1 MICGAVLTTL
11 AFLGLTTPW
20 LLLLFC
26 VLFGSGSALYSPS
39 WQASIGEQVSVE
51 RLPAAIALG
60 SISYNIARS
69 VGPAIGGL
77 IVGVF
82 GAKAGFGLNACFFLP
97 LFLAFIA
104 WQRKHLPSRLPPE
117 RIDRAIAAGA
127 RYARHSPAI
136 RSVMTRVFLFAV
148 ASASTAALAP
158 LVAKQLL
165 RGDALVYGLLLGS
178 QGIGAVIGVLFMRD
192 LRLRFTT
199 ESIVRGC
206 TVATAL
212 GLIVVGLSRSLPLS
226 CIALFIGGGC
236 NIVSFSQLNV
246 SVQLSSPRWVSARA
260 LSLYSSALTG
270 GVAFGAV
277 LWGRVAANSSVQTA
291 FIASAAAVASTLLL
305 GWLMPLAQ
313 TQDEHTDMVQI
324 GADPEVGLDLTMR
337 SGPVVI
343 EVEYDVDPDLARE
356 FYAAMTRME
365 RVRRRIGGFDWS
377 IARDIANPA
386 LWIERYHCPT
396 WGDYLRMRDHYTK
409 AEHEVQKVVDG
420 FNRSPQGRRV
430 RRSLVRPFGSVRWK
444 ADSPDLYTGAM
455 DYIGP

>member
-1 MICGAVLTTL
+1 M
-11 AFLGLTTPW
+11 P
-20 LLLLFC
+20 
-26 VLFGSGSALYSPS
+26 
-39 WQASIGEQVSVE
+39 
-51 RLPAAIALG
+51 
-60 SISYNIARS
+60 
-69 VGPAIGGL
+69 
-77 IVGVF
+77 
-82 GAKAGFGLNACFFLP
+82 
-97 LFLAFIA
+97 IA

-136 RSVMTRVFLFAV
+136 RTVMTRVFLFAM

-226 CIALFIGGGC
+226 CLALFIGGGC

-246 SVQLSSPRWVSARA
+246 SVQLSSPRWVAARA

-270 GVAFGAV
+270 GVAFGAI

-291 FIASAAAVASTLLL
+291 FIASAAAVGSTLLL

-409 AEHEVQKVVDG
+409 AEHEVQKVVDE
-420 FNRSPQGRRV
+420 FNRSAQGRRV